1 MSGVV
6 DVVVVRD
13 KVWQAVG
20 EIKSD
25 NRTGLSQIV
34 AAMHTLSVKKG
45 YWPYGEGVYPFWL
58 FYVIVFRF
66 QSTGTTSQFLY
77 HSSVG
82 PLLGC
87 NVTRM

>member
-1 MSGVV
+1 MDHEFKISGVV
-6 DVVVVRD
+6 DVAAVRD

-25 NRTGLSQIV
+25 NRTGFSQIV

-58 FYVIVFRF
+58 FYVFYHVQVS
-66 QSTGTTSQFLY
+66 QSTGTTSQF
-77 HSSVG
+77 
-82 PLLGC
+82 
-87 NVTRM
+87 